1 MTCGAVRKYF
11 SRDTGVLVADGDGI
25 GLVVVA
31 TEAGI
36 FCVSARMAFL
46 AICFAPVAMVKWEIV
61 NLKLCWRPCL
71 GSMAVLAFETKKSS
85 MNCGFRVALNAFG
98 GRAGELFLHMAF

>member
-1 MTCGAVRKYF
+1 M
-11 SRDTGVLVADGDGI
+11 RDTRVLVADGDGI

-36 FCVSARMAFL
+36 FCVSPWMAYL
-46 AICFAPVAMVKWEIV
+46 AICFAPVAMVKREIMNV
-61 NLKLCWRPCL
+61 KLCWRPCL
-71 GSMAVLAFETKKSS
+71 GSMAGLALETKKSS

-98 GRAGELFLHMAF
+98 GRAGELFLHMAL